1 MPVSVTVD
9 GMIHDVD
16 ETLRQ
21 LIRRDVLNGSNVEVA
36 FDAPTRDWASRRKGP
51 TLNLYLYDIIEDLQ
65 RREIN
70 YKDVRDER
78 GRVVERRMPPRRF
91 RLSYL
96 VTAWTQRPED
106 EHRLLS
112 AVLGCFIRS
121 DALPREVFQGS
132 LVDQPDTLR
141 VTVGLPLPKDRQ
153 LSDIWSAL
161 GGELKASLDLV
172 VLAPFV
178 SGRDLEVGP
187 IVTEQPRIAVVG
199 PDGATETV
207 FKHRPALADPPVGA

>member
-1 MPVSVTVD
+1 
-9 GMIHDVD
+9 MIHDVD
-16 ETLRQ
+16 ESLRE
-21 LIRRDVLNGSNVEVA
+21 LVRRDVLNGSNVEIA
-36 FDAPTRDWASRRKGP
+36 FDAPSREWAARRKGP
-51 TLNLYLYDIIEDLQ
+51 TLNLYLYDIVEDLQ

-70 YKDVRDER
+70 FEEVRDGR
-78 GRVVERRMPPRRF
+78 GRIVERRMPPRQF

-112 AVLGCFIRS
+112 AVLACFLRS
-121 DALPREVFQGS
+121 DALPPETLQGS
-132 LVDQPDTLR
+132 LSDQATPVR

-178 SGRDLEVGP
+178 PAREQEVGP
-187 IVTEQPRIAVVG
+187 LVLEQPRVTAVS
-199 PDGATETV
+199 PDGSRETV
-207 FKHRPALADPPVGA
+207 WKRRP